1 MHRSGRITK
10 GKVNFWDK
18 LTNDR
23 PLREVLTDIQSGVVE
38 FKGIGKK
45 HQRPNYAFEIDSNF
59 IRNVLDER
67 FKYRGICQPGS
78 LVLIDGKPKSR
89 KSTLAAML
97 VAAHL
102 HPTREYQNIK
112 CNLNIYKH
120 VYWFDTE
127 MLKTEFEERF
137 SNLLRWAGLD
147 YCPERFHALNC
158 ASMGNNPELKIM
170 FIINTIRNHRE
181 HYANRYGV
189 IDEKDDIG
197 MIVID
202 VFSDLVN
209 DVNKKEE
216 SMDLLGFMIATAI
229 ETGAVIVLIMHQ
241 NKRDDSANGIL
252 GNDAAKKVS
261 AHIKTFKK
269 GSYASVR
276 DDDDDDEGD
285 NNEPTKVKMQES
297 RGGEKFKLFYF
308 NYDDNGDPVVIDHFS
323 GI

>member
-1 MHRSGRITK
+1 MSRK
-10 GKVNFWDK
+10 GKVNYWDRA
-18 LTNDR
+18 TAET
-23 PLREVLTDIQSGVVE
+23 PLRDLMSSIQSSVVQ
-38 FKGIGKK
+38 FKGGGKK
-45 HQRPNYAFEIDSNF
+45 YERPIYAFEIDCNHV
-59 IRNVLDER
+59 RNVLDER
-67 FKYRGICQPGS
+67 YKYRGVCQPGS

-102 HPTREYQNIK
+102 HPTRHYENIK
-112 CNLNIYKH
+112 CNINKYKH

-137 SNLLRWAGLD
+137 SNVLRWANYD
-147 YCPERFHALNC
+147 VCPQRFHALNC
-158 ASMGNNPELKIM
+158 AAMGNNPELKIT
-170 FIINTIRNHRE
+170 FIINTIRE
-181 HYANRYGV
+181 HMTYYADKYG
-189 IDEKDDIG
+189 IIEEEDNIG

-216 SMDLLGFMIATAI
+216 SMDLLGYMIAVAI

-269 GSYASVR
+269 GSYAASR
-276 DDDDDDEGD
+276 DDEDDDEGD

-308 NYDDNGDPVVIDHFS
+308 NYNEDGDPVVIDHFS